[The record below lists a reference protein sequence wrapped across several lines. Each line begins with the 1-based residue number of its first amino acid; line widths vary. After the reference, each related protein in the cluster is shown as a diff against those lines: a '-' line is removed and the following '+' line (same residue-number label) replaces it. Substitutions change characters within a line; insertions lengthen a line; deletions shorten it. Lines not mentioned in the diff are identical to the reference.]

1 MVCLMFLF
9 HFLFLSFSTF
19 LSFAIAKEM
28 EGACGGLGVVAE
40 NIASSLLLG
49 ICTDLS
55 GFFSWN

>member
-1 MVCLMFLF
+1 MFLF